1 VSQAVEVIPPNWPL
15 RTFAYRNPLIGFEH
29 LPFDEAVSQAKQVLG
44 GEGYLSTAEYRACY
58 AEGRISEKE
67 LLSALR
73 SREPELASQDSVRV
87 GERSLHPEE
96 ILLVHFVYGIDPLDP
111 KLLPWQL
118 TEEDATH
125 RIRPDVPQSIK
136 DRLRSHA
143 AGRDPEAV
151 YIRSLWSGA
160 LKALDLSED
169 GSTGNHGHSP
179 TTAKAGGSVHAEHGP
194 TQQRIRT
201 ATEIIDDLTGSDLKR
216 EINEHM
222 IKWCAACRSPTSN
235 GKITCVGTSASCPA
249 GPAIFAGERR
259 TRIILNRAVTQS
271 IRWNT
276 CPCACFTRLSW
287 PRKSVGAR

>member
-1 VSQAVEVIPPNWPL
+1 MRTEQSSEQHGVGTQLEDASQPALNEAEREELRALVSQAVEAIPPNWPL

-73 SREPELASQDSVRV
+73 SRVPELASQDRVRA

-96 ILLVHFVYGIDPLDP
+96 ILLFHFVYGIDPLDP

-125 RIRPDVPQSIK
+125 RIRPDVPQPIK

-151 YIRSLWSGA
+151 YIHSLWS
-160 LKALDLSED
+160 
-169 GSTGNHGHSP
+169 
-179 TTAKAGGSVHAEHGP
+179 
-194 TQQRIRT
+194 
-201 ATEIIDDLTGSDLKR
+201 
-216 EINEHM
+216 
-222 IKWCAACRSPTSN
+222 
-235 GKITCVGTSASCPA
+235 VGL
-249 GPAIFAGERR
+249 E
-259 TRIILNRAVTQS
+259 
-271 IRWNT
+271 
-276 CPCACFTRLSW
+276 
-287 PRKSVGAR
+287 GARSL